1 MPNSNSRTAPEKK
14 VDESVGYQEIYSQE
28 ESELENARAEMGEVR
43 EENARLKLT
52 LQHMEKDYQ
61 SLQCR
66 FLDILRQEASK
77 KATNVDVGVHRIE
90 EPNQLLSLCL
100 GRSPREPKND
110 ETNTTNFTKLV
121 QVDHED
127 LNANLTLGLA
137 NSKLM
142 ELPMELVRSQKPQE
156 TSLEEPKDHSE
167 AGAGES
173 LPPSSKTPK
182 TTRNEDDEVPQQA
195 NAKRARVSVRVRCDT
210 PTMNDGCQWRK
221 YGQKIAKGNPCPR
234 AYYRCTVAP
243 ACPVRK
249 QVQRCYEDMSILI
262 TTYEG
267 THNHPLPFTASSMA
281 STTAAAAS
289 MLLSGSSTSQPG
301 FGSTAT
307 LLNGSNFGVFDSSIT
322 NQLYLPKSSNP
333 LLPTITLD
341 LTASPSSSPIHLNRL
356 SSSFASACPFPSS
369 LSFCSS
375 ESNISPNSRGNG
387 YLKYGSLPFDKG
399 SFNLDQPY
407 AEKNQQS
414 SSQLSLTE
422 SLTKAITS
430 DPNFKSVIAVA
441 LSSMVGGGAATHRN
455 QGEGERLGHHLKWS
469 EAAHQF
475 TSHNPLIQNGKRCS
489 TPSIFNRLSSSDSQ
503 K

>member
-1 MPNSNSRTAPEKK
+1 MPNSNRRTAPEKE
-14 VDESVGYQEIYSQE
+14 VDESVSHQEIYSQE
-28 ESELENARAEMGEVR
+28 ESELENAKAEMSEAR

-66 FLDILRQEASK
+66 FFDILRQEASK

-100 GRSPREPKND
+100 GRSPREPKNE

-127 LNANLTLGLA
+127 LNANLTLGLG

-142 ELPMELVRSQKPQE
+142 ELPMELVRSQKPEE

-167 AGAGES
+167 AGAGEF

-182 TTRNEDDEVPQQA
+182 TTRNEDDDFPQQA

-249 QVQRCYEDMSILI
+249 QVQRCYEDMSVLI

-281 STTAAAAS
+281 STTVAAAS

-307 LLNGSNFGVFDSSIT
+307 LLNGSD
-322 NQLYLPKSSNP
+322 
-333 LLPTITLD
+333 
-341 LTASPSSSPIHLNRL
+341 
-356 SSSFASACPFPSS
+356 FACTFPSS

-399 SFNLDQPY
+399 SFKLDQPY
-407 AEKNQQS
+407 AEKNHQS
-414 SSQLSLTE
+414 SSQVSLTE

-455 QGEGERLGHHLKWS
+455 QGEGERLEHHLKWS

-475 TSHNPLIQNGKRCS
+475 TSHNPLIQNGKGCS
-489 TPSIFNRLSSSDSQ
+489 TPSIFSRLSSSDSQ